1 MEWLWLDLCSNCEN
15 HVPFGNSLTLSL
27 NSSSSVVEVLPI
39 NKGRRLYAFLSDVL
53 LSFSAHNGTAL
64 LKDISSALME
74 SRWHFLGWYHFYN
87 AAVQASSPKA
97 KDKSLILTRLKQ
109 SAAVCLQL
117 SQWTSSCWTAI
128 CGFLDITTFLIDHIR
143 YYVLPVLFHFW

>member
-1 MEWLWLDLCSNCEN
+1 MERLWLDLCSNCEN

-87 AAVQASSPKA
+87 AAVQASLPKA

-109 SAAVCLQL
+109 SAAVCFFTTIPVDL
-117 SQWTSSCWTAI
+117 
-128 CGFLDITTFLIDHIR
+128 FLLDSYMWLLGYHNFP
-143 YYVLPVLFHFW
+143 YWSY